1 MNETDST
8 ILFSVIDV
16 NILKSTIRFR
26 KEIADDIGR

>member
-1 MNETDST
+1 MSETDST
-8 ILFSVIDV
+8 ILFLVIDV

>member
-1 MNETDST
+1 MSETDST
-8 ILFSVIDV
+8 MLFPVIDV

>member
-8 ILFSVIDV
+8 MLFSAIDV

-26 KEIADDIGR
+26 KGIADDIGR

>member
-26 KEIADDIGR
+26 KGIADDIGR

>member
-8 ILFSVIDV
+8 MLFSVIDV

-26 KEIADDIGR
+26 KGIADDIGR